1 MFNINPKYKN
11 IFFMAGE
18 DNEAPPSSSPQKAKA
33 KVKSSSLYE
42 ALYKYVK
49 EKTNTIPTE
58 TNIVGLI
65 DMLLTDNTE
74 IVVDDKIK
82 EART

>member
-1 MFNINPKYKN
+1 MYCNPKYKN
-11 IFFMAGE
+11 VFMYPDQDLGGSPAIAT
-18 DNEAPPSSSPQKAKA
+18 DPSKAKA

-49 EKTNTIPTE
+49 QQTNTIPTE

-74 IVVDDKIK
+74 VVTAEDPV
-82 EART
+82 ARS